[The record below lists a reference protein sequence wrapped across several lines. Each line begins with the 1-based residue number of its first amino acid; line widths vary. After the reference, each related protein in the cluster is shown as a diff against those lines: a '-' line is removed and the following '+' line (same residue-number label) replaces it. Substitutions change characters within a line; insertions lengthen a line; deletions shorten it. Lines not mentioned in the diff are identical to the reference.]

1 LQSAKA
7 DSLEKGYMNIEQS
20 LVGSYDRTRERE
32 AQQIKHKR
40 SAMLH
45 AIGMVQTQEQK
56 RGLPQTG
63 VSHARRIVIAL
74 QACDC
79 DYATIIGYG
88 ESQGV
93 ARSARLLIQRGV
105 YQRGAYSER
114 LGTPEV
120 SYAGE
125 RIVEQ
130 TIEANG
136 YRVTSYRKVADETR
150 QEYHVTELR
159 AGDDRASEERDKIAE
174 RKG

>member
-1 LQSAKA
+1 
-7 DSLEKGYMNIEQS
+7 MNIEQS

-32 AQQIKHKR
+32 ANATRKHRGAVLRAIDIVQRLEHAKR
-40 SAMLH
+40 
-45 AIGMVQTQEQK
+45 
-56 RGLPQTG
+56 LPQTG

-74 QACDC
+74 QACNC
-79 DYATIIGYG
+79 SYSEIIGYA
-88 ESQGV
+88 EKQGI
-93 ARSARLLIQRGV
+93 AQSARRLVQIGV
-105 YQRGAYSER
+105 YQRGAYSEK

-125 RIVEQ
+125 RIVEE

-136 YRVTSYRKVADETR
+136 YKVTCYRKVADETR

-174 RKG
+174 KKG